1 MTKDDALKLFYENNN
16 INPKTI
22 HPRDRIAELPKKL
35 DDWLLNI
42 DSKDH
47 DAFLDAFSR
56 YTYLTQE
63 KCQDRFIQL
72 IDMLKDTSRP
82 MF

>member
-22 HPRDRIAELPKKL
+22 HPRDRIADLSKKL
-35 DDWLLNI
+35 DDWLQNI

-47 DAFLDAFSR
+47 PIF
-56 YTYLTQE
+56 
-63 KCQDRFIQL
+63 
-72 IDMLKDTSRP
+72 
-82 MF
+82 